1 MIGILKKYLKTLHN
15 MILDQSCINVCV
27 RTYMYVPGADKNLDF
42 RRRNI
47 MATKGSEWQT
57 SASVDRIDNGWQ
69 K

>member
-15 MILDQSCINVCV
+15 MILDQSCINVCI

-47 MATKGSEWQT
+47 MATKGSE
-57 SASVDRIDNGWQ
+57 
-69 K
+69 